1 MPCMHMQCPP
11 LSLYLYCTFPQY
23 MNILLGYKVYLQ
35 ELEWDWRGHFIWMVS
50 SYCISHLT
58 FVHFLTEYN
67 LKKKLEWEPEMS
79 LWFNIHLQSLYAFR
93 SNLCHAVMH
102 CWSSKTGE
110 GKLSL
115 PSPLLSPPPPPI
127 IPFLPVYLP
136 HIHFYIRNQWVA
148 QAAFG
153 CANYTSVPSFLL
165 STDVAFSLSEMPPCV
180 INWGCL
186 KYWITAFRQS
196 SYVLLSL
203 SCGIWLSVRPNLHH

>member
-79 LWFNIHLQSLYAFR
+79 LWFNIHLQSLYVFR

-115 PSPLLSPPPPPI
+115 PSPPPFFLPPPQI

-153 CANYTSVPSFLL
+153 CANYTSVHSFLL
-165 STDVAFSLSEMPPCV
+165 STDVAFSLSEIPPK
-180 INWGCL
+180 NL
-186 KYWITAFRQS
+186 KHKLRMFKILNY
-196 SYVLLSL
+196 SL
-203 SCGIWLSVRPNLHH
+203 QTI

>member
-115 PSPLLSPPPPPI
+115 LSPPPF
-127 IPFLPVYLP
+127 FLPPPKSFPFSLFIC
-136 HIHFYIRNQWVA
+136 HIYTFIFVTSESHRLRLAVQIT
-148 QAAFG
+148 QA
-153 CANYTSVPSFLL
+153 FLL
-165 STDVAFSLSEMPPCV
+165 FSC
-180 INWGCL
+180 
-186 KYWITAFRQS
+186 RQMWPFHS
-196 SYVLLSL
+196 VKCHLVL
-203 SCGIWLSVRPNLHH
+203 